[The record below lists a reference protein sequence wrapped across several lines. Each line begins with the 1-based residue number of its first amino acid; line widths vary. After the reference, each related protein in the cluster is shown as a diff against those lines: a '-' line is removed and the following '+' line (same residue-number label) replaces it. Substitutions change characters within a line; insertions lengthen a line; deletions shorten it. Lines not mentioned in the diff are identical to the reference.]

1 MADNENTPPPLRPCV
16 NCGKPAVARYAWS
29 DNPVQADLVGADG
42 LPASPF
48 RTRAW

>member
-1 MADNENTPPPLRPCV
+1 VVLHS
-16 NCGKPAVARYAWS
+16 KAVANPEAARYAWS
-29 DNPVQADLVGADG
+29 EDPLQADLVGADG